1 MLKLATILDNPGEP
15 LADTQYRDPDEL
27 KRLGYNGIVLYE
39 TTGLSGVAGAGVIQ
53 DDELRHWVEQQFDR
67 VGQTLQR
74 TRDSGLDV
82 LISYDVLSLARAVV
96 EQQSKMLCCK
106 GEPGTLCPASD
117 SALNACRDALVALM
131 ERFGEISGIVLRF
144 GDNAAEQLPY
154 LVGYDIYR
162 PHCPRC
168 SRLDPLERIT
178 RVIDA
183 FYQLVVV
190 ERSHTLIVR
199 AWNAQPNGLHDNPD
213 LCRRVIEKLPDDP
226 RLILSFKFTETDFWR
241 YQRWNRSSLVCA
253 DRPLIY
259 ELECQREFEAKG
271 AIPNWQVPLW
281 RNGPDEMPAGKS
293 PAGLARVHKQV
304 NLAGLWA
311 WVRGG
316 GWGGPFV
323 SNETWIDANVFAVPM
338 LADQPDADT
347 QHLARQWITDR
358 LKIAEGELASGMLD
372 VLTHSPQTVLEGFYI
387 ATFAQNRADPWR
399 PNGGWIA
406 DDLLDTHAA
415 WRIIQQVPNAQLDSI
430 VEEKRRAVER
440 ITGDRVELHQALG
453 DGDAKTIEPLLNTLE
468 YGEALLRA
476 LCELLAGLVEYRRYG
491 DDPSPAAAERSERH
505 LLGAQT
511 AWNHHTQRTASLH
524 GAATAFRET
533 GFWELTQQI
542 LDELA

>member
-15 LADTQYRDPDEL
+15 LADTRYRDPNEL

-39 TTGLSGVAGAGVIQ
+39 TTGLSGVASPDVVA
-53 DDELRHWVEQQFDR
+53 DEEMRQWVEQQFHR
-67 VGQTLQR
+67 VSQTLQR
-74 TRDSGLDV
+74 ARDRGLDV
-82 LISYDVLSLARAVV
+82 LISYDVLSLARGIV
-96 EQQSKMLCCK
+96 EQQSKTLCCK
-106 GEPGTLCPASD
+106 GQPGTLCPASD
-117 SALNACRDALVALM
+117 SALNACREALAALI
-131 ERFGEISGIVLRF
+131 ERFGDITGIVLRF
-144 GDNAAEQLPY
+144 GDNAAAQLPH
-154 LVGYDIYR
+154 LIGNDIYQ
-162 PHCPRC
+162 PHCSRC
-168 SRLDPLERIT
+168 SGLGPLERIT

-190 ERSHTLIVR
+190 EKSLTLIVR
-199 AWNAQPNGLHDNPD
+199 AWNARPNGLHDDPD

-253 DRPLIY
+253 DRPIIY

-271 AIPNWQVPLW
+271 AVPNWQAPLW
-281 RNGPDEMPAGKS
+281 RNGADEVPDGKS
-293 PAGLARVHKQV
+293 PAGLATVHKQV

-323 SNETWIDANVFAVPM
+323 SDETWIDANAFAVPVF
-338 LADQPDADT
+338 ADQPDADT
-347 QHLARQWITDR
+347 GRLARQWISDR
-358 LKIAEGELASGMLD
+358 LEIENGELATGMLD
-372 VLTHSPQTVLEGFYI
+372 VLGHSPQTVLEGFYI
-387 ATFAQNRADPWR
+387 AAFAQDKADPWR
-399 PNGGWIA
+399 PHGGWIA
-406 DDLLDTHAA
+406 DDLLDAHAA
-415 WRIIQQVPNAQLDSI
+415 WRIVQQVPSSQLDEI
-430 VEEKRRAVER
+430 AEEKRRAVER
-440 ITGDRVELHQALG
+440 ITADRVGLHQALG
-453 DGDAKTIEPLLNTLE
+453 EGNVKAIEPLLNTLE

-476 LCELLAGLVEYRRYG
+476 LCELLAGLVEYRRCR
-491 DDPSPAAAERSERH
+491 DDPSPAAAKRVQRH

-524 GAATAFRET
+524 GAATAFREI

>member
-15 LADTQYRDPDEL
+15 LADTQYRDPNEL

-39 TTGLSGVAGAGVIQ
+39 TTGLSGIANANVIQ
-53 DDELRHWVEQQFDR
+53 DEELRHWVEQQFDR
-67 VGQTLQR
+67 ITQTLQR
-74 TRDSGLDV
+74 ARDCGLDV
-82 LISYDVLSLARAVV
+82 LISYDVLSLARNLV
-96 EQQSKMLCCK
+96 EQQSTTLCCK
-106 GEPGTLCPASD
+106 GEPDTLCPASD
-117 SALNACRDALVALM
+117 IALNACLDALAALM
-131 ERFGEISGIVLRF
+131 DRFGQIAGIVLRF
-144 GDNAAEQLPY
+144 GDNAAKQLPY
-154 LVGYDIYR
+154 LVGNDIYQ

-168 SRLDPLERIT
+168 SQFDPLERIT

-190 ERSHTLIVR
+190 DRSLTLIAR
-199 AWNAQPNGLHDNPD
+199 TWNALPNGLHDNPD
-213 LCRRVIEKLPDDP
+213 LCHRVSEKLPNHP

-241 YQRWNRSSLVCA
+241 YQRWNRSSLVCG
-253 DRPLIY
+253 DRPVMY

-271 AIPNWQVPLW
+271 AIPNWQIPLW
-281 RNGPDEMPAGKS
+281 RNGPDEMQDNKS
-293 PAGLARVHKQV
+293 PTGLAQVHTQV

-323 SNETWIDANVFAVPM
+323 SNETWIDANVFAVPI

-347 QHLARQWITDR
+347 QHLASQWITNR
-358 LKIAEGELASGMLD
+358 LKIKNSGLASNMLS
-372 VLTHSPQTVLEGFYI
+372 VLDHSPQTVLEGFYI
-387 ATFAQNRADPWR
+387 TALAQNRADPWR

-406 DDLLDTHAA
+406 DDLFDAHAA
-415 WRIIQQVPNAQLDSI
+415 WRIVQQVPQDQLDSI
-430 VEEKRRAVER
+430 VEEKQRAVER
-440 ITGDRVELHQALG
+440 ITGDRVGLYKALG
-453 DGDAKTIEPLLNTLE
+453 DADFTAIEPLLNTLE
-468 YGEALLRA
+468 YGEALLRT

-491 DDPSPAAAERSERH
+491 DDPTPAAAQHTKQH
-505 LLGAQT
+505 LLGAQA

-542 LDELA
+542 LDKLA